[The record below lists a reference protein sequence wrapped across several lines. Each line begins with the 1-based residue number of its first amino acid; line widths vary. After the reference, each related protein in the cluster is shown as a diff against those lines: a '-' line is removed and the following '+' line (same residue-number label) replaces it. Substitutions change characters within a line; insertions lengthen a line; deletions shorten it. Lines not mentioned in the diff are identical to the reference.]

1 MRLLKMRSGQWLVG
15 IVTAG
20 LGLLLSLQLA
30 LAAGEQLSRSV
41 VSSGGG
47 TVNQGSLT
55 LLTTIGQPT
64 AGGATASN
72 GQNLCSG
79 FLCGPGVPDSSEPG
93 LDHSIYL
100 PLLRK

>member
-64 AGGATASN
+64 ASN

-79 FLCGPGVPDSSEPG
+79 CLCGPGVPDSSEPG